1 MNRASA
7 LGQAGGTAMTKTAR
21 LTRRTLIASTATIG
35 AAAILPRYARAAEFE
50 YKMGHSTP
58 AVHPFHKHLLAV
70 SERIGKETGGRMK
83 LNVFPNSQLGGDND
97 LLSQVRS
104 GAIEI
109 CQPAGLIFAS
119 ILPLTAINGMGFAF
133 DSYDKVWP
141 TMDGD
146 LGKFVRGQI
155 IARVGLVPMERI
167 WDLGFR
173 QITNS
178 IKPINSA
185 GDLAGMK
192 LRVPGAPA
200 LVSLFKALGTHPVS
214 MQFGEVYTS
223 LQTKVVDGQENP
235 MSIID
240 AGKFYEVQK
249 FCSMTNHVWDGHWIT
264 FNKAAW
270 ERLPDDIK
278 TVVAR
283 AFNEG
288 AVAQRAELAQLNNTL
303 QAELE
308 KKGMTFNK
316 AETQSFRDLLSKAG
330 FYKEWREKLGNEAW
344 TLLEARVGKL
354 G

>member
-1 MNRASA
+1 MKKTAEFSRRTMI
-7 LGQAGGTAMTKTAR
+7 GTAA
-21 LTRRTLIASTATIG
+21 AVG
-35 AAAILPRYARAAEFE
+35 AAACLPRGARAAQFE

-70 SERIGKETGGRMK
+70 AERIGKETGGRMA

-109 CQPAGLIFAS
+109 CQPAGLILAS

-133 DSYDKVWP
+133 ASYDKVWP
-141 TMDGD
+141 AMDGE
-146 LGKFVRGQI
+146 LGKYVRGQI
-155 IARVGLVPMERI
+155 VAKVGLVPMDRI

-178 IKPINSA
+178 VKPIASA
-185 GDLAGMK
+185 ADLAGMK

-249 FCSMTNHVWDGHWIT
+249 FCSITNHVWDGHWIT

-270 ERLPDDIK
+270 EALPDDIK

-288 AVAQRAELAQLNNTL
+288 AVAQRAELAQMNASL
-303 QAELE
+303 QADLE

-316 AETQSFRDLLSKAG
+316 AETQSFRDMLSKAG
-330 FYKEWREKLGNEAW
+330 FYKEWREKLGSEVW
-344 TLLEARVGKL
+344 TLLENQVGKL

>member
-1 MNRASA
+1 
-7 LGQAGGTAMTKTAR
+7 MTSTTK
-21 LTRRTLIASTATIG
+21 LTRRTLIASTAAVS
-35 AAAILPRYARAAEFE
+35 AAAILPRRASAAEFE

-58 AVHPFHKHLLAV
+58 AAHPFHQHCLKVA
-70 SERIGKETGGRMK
+70 ERIGKETNGRMA

-109 CQPAGLIFAS
+109 CQPAGQILAS

-141 TMDGD
+141 TMDGE
-146 LGKFVRGQI
+146 LGKFVRAQVF
-155 IARVGLVPMERI
+155 AKVNLVIMEKI

-178 IKPINSA
+178 IKPIKSA
-185 GDLAGMK
+185 ADLAGMK
-192 LRVPGAPA
+192 LRVPGAPS

-235 MSIID
+235 LSIID

-249 FCSMTNHVWDGHWIT
+249 FCSISNHVWDGHWIT
-264 FNKAAW
+264 FNRAAW

-278 TVVAR
+278 TIVAR
-283 AFNEG
+283 AFNDG
-288 AVAQRAELAQLNNTL
+288 AVAQRTEVQALNNNL

-308 KKGMTFNK
+308 KKGLTFNV
-316 AETQSFRDLLSKAG
+316 AETKSFREMLAKAG
-330 FYKEWREKLGNEAW
+330 FYQEWRGKLGDEVW
-344 TLLEARVGKL
+344 SILEKQVGKL

>member
-1 MNRASA
+1 MR
-7 LGQAGGTAMTKTAR
+7 TTR
-21 LTRRTLIASTATIG
+21 LTRRRLLGASAALGG
-35 AAAILPRYARAAEFE
+35 AAFLPRYAHAAEFE

-109 CQPAGLIFAS
+109 CQPAGLILAS

-133 DSYDKVWP
+133 PGYDKVWP
-141 TMDGD
+141 TMDGE

-155 IARVGLVPMERI
+155 TAKVNLVPMERI

-173 QITNS
+173 QVTNS
-178 IKPINSA
+178 IKPIKSA
-185 GDLAGMK
+185 ADLAGMK

-249 FCSMTNHVWDGHWIT
+249 FCSLTNHVWDGHWIT
-264 FNKAAW
+264 FNRAAW
-270 ERLPDDIK
+270 DRLPDDVK

-288 AVAQRAELAQLNNTL
+288 ALAQRAELAELNKTL
-303 QAELE
+303 QGDLE
-308 KKGMTFNK
+308 KKGMSFNT
-316 AETQSFRDLLSKAG
+316 AETQSFRELLSKAG
-330 FYKEWREKLGNEAW
+330 FYKEWRDKLGGEVW
-344 TLLEARVGKL
+344 SLLENQVGKL

>member
-1 MNRASA
+1 M
-7 LGQAGGTAMTKTAR
+7 AMKRTTS
-21 LTRRTLIASTATIG
+21 LTRRNLIASTAALGT
-35 AAAILPRYARAAEFE
+35 AAILPRYAHAAEFE

-70 SERIGKETGGRMK
+70 SERIEKETGGRMK

-104 GAIEI
+104 GAIEV
-109 CQPAGLIFAS
+109 CQPAGLILAS

-133 DSYDKVWP
+133 DGYDKVWA
-141 TMDGD
+141 TMDGE
-146 LGKFVRGQI
+146 LGTFVRSQI
-155 IARVGLVPMERI
+155 TARVGLIPMDRI

-178 IKPINSA
+178 IKPVASA
-185 GDLAGMK
+185 SDLAGMK

-200 LVSLFKALGTHPVS
+200 LVSLFKAMGTHPVS

-235 MSIID
+235 LSIID

-249 FCSMTNHVWDGHWIT
+249 YCSITNHVWDGHWIT
-264 FNKAAW
+264 FNRAAW
-270 ERLPDDIK
+270 ERLPGDIK

-303 QAELE
+303 QADLE
-308 KKGMTFNK
+308 KKGMSFNK
-316 AETQSFRDLLSKAG
+316 ADTQSFRDLLAKAG
-330 FYKEWREKLGNEAW
+330 FYKEWHEKLGNEVW
-344 TLLEARVGKL
+344 SRLEKQVGRL

>member
-1 MNRASA
+1 MK
-7 LGQAGGTAMTKTAR
+7 KTGR
-21 LTRRTLIASTATIG
+21 LTRRALLASTATLG
-35 AAAILPRYARAAEFE
+35 AAAVLPRYAHAAEFE

-109 CQPAGLIFAS
+109 CQPAGLILAS

-133 DSYDKVWP
+133 PGYDKVWP
-141 TMDGD
+141 TMDGE

-155 IARVGLVPMERI
+155 TAKVNLVPMERI

-178 IKPINSA
+178 IKPIRSA
-185 GDLAGMK
+185 ADLAGLK

-249 FCSMTNHVWDGHWIT
+249 FCSLTNHVWDGHWIT
-264 FNKAAW
+264 FNRAAW
-270 ERLPDDIK
+270 DRLPDDVK

-288 AVAQRAELAQLNNTL
+288 ALAQRAELAELNKTL
-303 QAELE
+303 QGDLE
-308 KKGMTFNK
+308 KKGMSFNT
-316 AETQSFRDLLSKAG
+316 AETQSFRDLLGKAG
-330 FYKEWREKLGNEAW
+330 FYKEWRDKLGGEAW
-344 TLLEARVGKL
+344 SLLENQVGKL

>member
-1 MNRASA
+1 MRK
-7 LGQAGGTAMTKTAR
+7 TK
-21 LTRRTLIASTATIG
+21 LTRRTLLASG
-35 AAAILPRYARAAEFE
+35 AALGGAAFVPRYAHAAEFE

-58 AVHPFHKHLLAV
+58 AVHPFHKHALAV
-70 SERIGKETGGRMK
+70 AERIGNETNGRMK

-104 GAIEI
+104 GAIEV
-109 CQPAGLIFAS
+109 CQPAGQILAS

-133 DSYDKVWP
+133 DGYDKVWRA
-141 TMDGD
+141 MDGE
-146 LGKFVRGQI
+146 LGKFVRAQVT
-155 IARVGLVPMERI
+155 AKVNLVPMERI

-178 IKPINSA
+178 IKPIKSA
-185 GDLAGMK
+185 ADLAGMK
-192 LRVPGAPA
+192 LRVPGAPS

-249 FCSMTNHVWDGHWIT
+249 FCSLTNHVWDGHWIT
-264 FNKAAW
+264 FNRAAW
-270 ERLPDDIK
+270 DRLPDDVK

-288 AVAQRAELAQLNNTL
+288 ALAQRAELAELNKTL
-303 QAELE
+303 QADLE
-308 KKGMTFNK
+308 KKGLTFNT
-316 AETQSFRDLLSKAG
+316 AETQSFRDLLGKAG
-330 FYKEWREKLGNEAW
+330 FYKEWHDKLGNEVW
-344 TLLEARVGKL
+344 SLLENQVGKL

>member
-1 MNRASA
+1 
-7 LGQAGGTAMTKTAR
+7 MTKTIG
-21 LTRRTLIASTATIG
+21 LTRRALVASTAALG
-35 AAAILPRYARAAEFE
+35 ATTLLPRRARAAEFE

-58 AVHPFHKHLLAV
+58 ATHPFHQHLLKVAD
-70 SERIGKETGGRMK
+70 RIGKESAGRMT

-109 CQPAGLIFAS
+109 CQPAGLILAS

-133 DSYDKVWP
+133 ESYDKVWP
-141 TMDGD
+141 TMDGE
-146 LGKFVRGQI
+146 LGKYVRGQI
-155 IARVGLVPMERI
+155 TAKVGLVPMDRI

-178 IKPINSA
+178 IKPIKSA
-185 GDLAGMK
+185 ADLDGMK

-200 LVSLFKALGTHPVS
+200 LVSLFKSLGTHPVS

-249 FCSMTNHVWDGHWIT
+249 YCSITNHVWDGHWIT

-270 ERLPDDIK
+270 DRLPDDLK

-288 AVAQRAELAQLNNTL
+288 AVAQRAELAKMNDTL

-316 AETQSFRDLLSKAG
+316 AETQSFRDKLNKAG
-330 FYKEWREKLGNEAW
+330 FYKEWREKLGEEVW
-344 TLLEARVGKL
+344 TLLEKQVGKL